1 MNISALLAEAGLLML
16 VGMVVV
22 FLFLSLLILAINLLA
37 KFAEAFPDKVVTPA
51 ARPIS
56 SSTNSNQV
64 SPQVVAAVGAA
75 IKQYKSRNK

>member
-1 MNISALLAEAGLLML
+1 MNISALLAEAGLLMFA
-16 VGMVVV
+16 GMVVV
-22 FLFLSLLILAINLLA
+22 FLFLSLLILAIKILA
-37 KFAEAFPDKVVTPA
+37 KFAEAFPDKVSTA

-56 SSTNSNQV
+56 PSQNSNQV